1 MKAAKYW
8 EERFTQLEAA
18 QNRMGAAAA
27 AEIQK
32 AYDRAQRDIS
42 DKIKLWYQR
51 FADNNGITMAEA
63 KQWLKG
69 KDLKEFKWDVREYIR
84 HGEENAIDQSW
95 AKELE
100 NASARWHISRY
111 EALKIRMR
119 ESLEELSQKYQ
130 MSMDDAM
137 SEVYRSGYYHTAF
150 EVAKG
155 VGVGYDIAA
164 IDQSALEKVLSKPW
178 AVDGVNFSER
188 IWSNKQKL
196 IDVAYRELTQGV
208 MLGRDPQKTIDAIAK
223 QMDASKSQVGRLV
236 MTEEAYFASASRKDC
251 FRELGVEKYVI
262 VATLDNRTSEICQEM
277 DGKVFK
283 MSEYQPGVTAPPF
296 HVNCRSTT
304 APYFEDMQGIV
315 ERAARDESGKVYDV
329 PGSMTYK
336 EWKAKF
342 VDTGSSKT
350 GIIKSLD
357 VDDFNILAEAKEIKP
372 EVSTTISDTIK
383 EFEAKGG
390 MYISAAEF
398 GDFYDEAT
406 GSPALFQVVPNQ
418 YGMTVLNVNSR
429 VLGGLSV
436 DEADEKI
443 RQTTANLPKTL
454 KEAIVH
460 ECGHAKLIHGLKPN
474 EVKQLYDE
482 LEKYHIDGISKTA
495 NSDGAECIAEVE
507 VLLYRNDNVPDEAM
521 KLYDRFVRKR

>member
-1 MKAAKYW
+1 MKTAKYW
-8 EERFTQLEAA
+8 EQRFTQLEAA

-32 AYDRAQRDIS
+32 EYDKAQRDIS

-69 KDLKEFKWDVREYIR
+69 KDLEEFKWDVWEYIR
-84 HGEENAIDQSW
+84 RGEENAVDQSW

-119 ESLEELSQKYQ
+119 ESLEELTQKYQ

-155 VGVGYDIAA
+155 IGVGYDIAA

-178 AVDGVNFSER
+178 AVDSVNFSER

-196 IDVAYRELTQGV
+196 IDVAYRELTQGI

-223 QMDASKSQVGRLV
+223 QMNASKSQVGRLV

-251 FRELGVEKYVI
+251 FNDLGVEKYVI

-283 MSEYQPGVTAPPF
+283 MSDYQPGTTAPPF

-304 APYFEDMQGIV
+304 APYFEDMQAIV
-315 ERAARDESGKVYDV
+315 ERAARDENGKAYDV
-329 PGSMTYK
+329 PGSMAYK
-336 EWKAKF
+336 EWK
-342 VDTGSSKT
+342 
-350 GIIKSLD
+350 
-357 VDDFNILAEAKEIKP
+357 
-372 EVSTTISDTIK
+372 
-383 EFEAKGG
+383 
-390 MYISAAEF
+390 
-398 GDFYDEAT
+398 
-406 GSPALFQVVPNQ
+406 
-418 YGMTVLNVNSR
+418 
-429 VLGGLSV
+429 
-436 DEADEKI
+436 
-443 RQTTANLPKTL
+443 
-454 KEAIVH
+454 
-460 ECGHAKLIHGLKPN
+460 
-474 EVKQLYDE
+474 
-482 LEKYHIDGISKTA
+482 
-495 NSDGAECIAEVE
+495 
-507 VLLYRNDNVPDEAM
+507 
-521 KLYDRFVRKR
+521 DRFVMSESLGQHKGNKVQITDQAISKVREIDINGLDQSNNAYIQKTHKELLEFAQKENDSNEVATIVDLSSNKRTPFVKGTRHEVDIYADTDMYHLLAVSGKGTLILCHNHPGLTDFSANDLSIFMRHDAIKTMTIVTNRGNVKYISRDKNFDSDAATELMRKCMKENNEDIAASVEKFLKKCYSVGIKRH

>member
-1 MKAAKYW
+1 MKTAKYW
-8 EERFTQLEAA
+8 EQRFTQLEAA
-18 QNRMGAAAA
+18 QNRRGAAAA
-27 AEIQK
+27 AEIQR

-42 DKIKLWYQR
+42 DKTKLWYQR

-69 KDLKEFKWDVREYIR
+69 KDLEEFKWDVWEYIR
-84 HGEENAIDQSW
+84 RGEENAVDQSW

-119 ESLEELSQKYQ
+119 ESLEELTQKYQ

-155 VGVGYDIAA
+155 IGVGYDIAA

-196 IDVAYRELTQGV
+196 IDVAYRELTQGI

-223 QMDASKSQVGRLV
+223 QMNASKSQVGRLV

-251 FRELGVEKYVI
+251 FNDLGVEKYVI

-283 MSEYQPGVTAPPF
+283 MSDYQPGTTAPPF

-315 ERAARDESGKVYDV
+315 ERAARDENGKVYDV

-336 EWKAKF
+336 EWKAEF
-342 VDTGSSKT
+342 VDNEPQNI
-350 GIIKSLD
+350 IIKSAKDNGIKGIVDIEPKPINLD
-357 VDDFNILAEAKEIKP
+357 KYGFDDTHINTQREHDITRAEAEQFVQEALVSVTRWNGRFINYYGENGAAYIDTEKKTIRTAFRKNEFDGRTKNFM
-372 EVSTTISDTIK
+372 EV
-383 EFEAKGG
+383 
-390 MYISAAEF
+390 
-398 GDFYDEAT
+398 
-406 GSPALFQVVPNQ
+406 ALR
-418 YGMTVLNVNSR
+418 YG
-429 VLGGLSV
+429 
-436 DEADEKI
+436 
-443 RQTTANLPKTL
+443 RQ
-454 KEAIVH
+454 
-460 ECGHAKLIHGLKPN
+460 
-474 EVKQLYDE
+474 
-482 LEKYHIDGISKTA
+482 S
-495 NSDGAECIAEVE
+495 
-507 VLLYRNDNVPDEAM
+507 
-521 KLYDRFVRKR
+521 

>member
-1 MKAAKYW
+1 MKTAKYW
-8 EERFTQLEAA
+8 EQRFTQLEAA

-42 DKIKLWYQR
+42 DKINLWYQR

-69 KDLKEFKWDVREYIR
+69 KDLKEFKWDVQEYIR

-119 ESLEELSQKYQ
+119 ESLEELTQKYQ
-130 MSMDDAM
+130 MSMDGAM

-150 EVAKG
+150 EVTKG
-155 VGVGYDIAA
+155 IGVGYDIAA

-196 IDVAYRELTQGV
+196 IDVAYRELTQGI

-223 QMDASKSQVGRLV
+223 QMNASKSQVGRLV

-251 FRELGVEKYVI
+251 FNDLGVEKYVI

-283 MSEYQPGVTAPPF
+283 MSDYQPGTTAPPF
-296 HVNCRSTT
+296 HVNCRSTVS
-304 APYFEDMQGIV
+304 PYFEDMQGIV
-315 ERAARDESGKVYDV
+315 ERAARDENGKVYDV

-336 EWKAKF
+336 EWKAEF
-342 VDTGSSKT
+342 VDNEPKNI
-350 GIIKSLD
+350 IIKSAKDNGIKGIVDIEPKPINLD
-357 VDDFNILAEAKEIKP
+357 KYGFDDTHINTQREHDVTRAEAEQFVQEALVSVTRWNGRFINYYGENGAAYIDTEKKTIRTAFRKNEFDGRTKNFM
-372 EVSTTISDTIK
+372 EVV
-383 EFEAKGG
+383 
-390 MYISAAEF
+390 
-398 GDFYDEAT
+398 
-406 GSPALFQVVPNQ
+406 LR
-418 YGMTVLNVNSR
+418 YG
-429 VLGGLSV
+429 
-436 DEADEKI
+436 
-443 RQTTANLPKTL
+443 RQ
-454 KEAIVH
+454 
-460 ECGHAKLIHGLKPN
+460 
-474 EVKQLYDE
+474 
-482 LEKYHIDGISKTA
+482 S
-495 NSDGAECIAEVE
+495 
-507 VLLYRNDNVPDEAM
+507 
-521 KLYDRFVRKR
+521 